1 MAKFSKNAKSTILA
15 PFCTLFE
22 KTEFSLKICSDQS
35 FFLLFSI
42 RTQYYCVEFQ
52 QKTTKRIPSHTGFR
66 WTHGR
71 TSMNLKDSSR

>member
-1 MAKFSKNAKSTILA
+1 MTKFPKNAKSTILN

-22 KTEFSLKICSDQS
+22 KSLFFS
-35 FFLLFSI
+35 LFSI

-52 QKTTKRIPSHTGFR
+52 QKNTKRIPSNTGFR

-71 TSMNLKDSSR
+71 ASMNLKDSSS